1 MSEHSR
7 SAARSV
13 RNRGFWWLVAAAV
26 GFALCSAAWLATHP
40 GHDRSSV
47 ALDDISETVAPLVAA
62 VICFLA
68 ARNPRATARTA
79 WVLIGLSALSW
90 GLGQA
95 DWAFREVFLGEG
107 QASLFPS
114 WPDVGYVTA
123 IPFAIAGL
131 IALPAFRG
139 GGRRISLLLDGLL
152 MVGGALFVSWA
163 TVLEPIYASSSA
175 GVMQQVLSLVYPLG
189 DVFMGTV
196 MILALSRMGGRG
208 RQPFI
213 FLGLGILLTTV
224 ADSTFAFLTT
234 VQNFDSS
241 NPADVGWTLGYC
253 LIALGALRAM
263 TAPKGDERPVKQTRW
278 RMALPYAPMA
288 AAGLVVAV
296 DSLRGVRLDAFML
309 WDSLGIVC
317 VVLVRQYLLVRDT
330 RFLGLQMQEQNRQ
343 LDHLVE
349 ERTRELDHSLEGLR
363 EANDRRK
370 GLLLRLVTLQDE
382 ERRRLSVIIHD
393 DMLQW
398 MAVGHTRLQLAR
410 RGIADPKLGASLER
424 ADDAVQ
430 ASISRMRVLMTE
442 LHPQVVER
450 GFTTA
455 LEQYL
460 EQVDRD
466 GDLRCIL
473 EGGFADEPSGTVATT
488 LYRIA
493 GEAVVNAR
501 KHATGSTLTVS
512 LGDTEAGYAVCVRD
526 DGPGFVPEGTGY
538 SPTGHVGLSAM
549 RERAEALGGT
559 WTLHSRP
566 GEGTCVE
573 FCLPHEPVKSARS
586 GAGAVSD
593 AELLAALAGVAVE
606 VPDPTD
612 PLKVLAQLPGVPSAG
627 TIEVEAIV

>member
-1 MSEHSR
+1 M
-7 SAARSV
+7 
-13 RNRGFWWLVAAAV
+13 RNRSFWWLVAAAA
-26 GFALCSAAWLATHP
+26 GFALFSAAWIGTHP
-40 GHDRSSV
+40 GHDPSAV

-62 VICFLA
+62 AVCFLA
-68 ARNPRATARTA
+68 ARKPRVTARVA

-95 DWAFREVFLGEG
+95 DWAFREVFLGAS

-123 IPFAIAGL
+123 IPFGIAGL

-139 GGRRISLLLDGLL
+139 GGRRISLLFDGLL

-163 TVLEPIYASSSA
+163 TVLEPIYASSSV
-175 GVMQQVLSLVYPLG
+175 GLMQQVLSLVYPLG

-234 VQNFDSS
+234 VQNFDTS

-263 TAPKGDERPVKQTRW
+263 TAPQGSERPVTQTRW

-288 AAGLVVAV
+288 AAGLVVAL

-317 VVLVRQYLLVRDT
+317 VVLARQFLLVRDT
-330 RFLGLQMQEQNRQ
+330 RSLGLQLQEQNRQ

-349 ERTRELDHSLEGLR
+349 ERTGELDQSLEGLR

-398 MAVGHTRLQLAR
+398 MTVGHTRLQLAQ
-410 RGIADPKLGASLER
+410 RGITDAKLGASLER

-430 ASISRMRVLMTE
+430 ASISRMRMLMTE

-460 EQVDRD
+460 EQVERD
-466 GDLRCIL
+466 GDLHCTL
-473 EGGFADEPSGTVATT
+473 EGGFAEEPSGTVATT
-488 LYRIA
+488 LYRITC
-493 GEAVVNAR
+493 EAVVNAR
-501 KHATGSTLTVS
+501 KHATESALTVTLS
-512 LGDTEAGYAVCVRD
+512 DTRDGYAVCVRD

-549 RERAEALGGT
+549 RERAEALGGS
-559 WTLHSRP
+559 WSLHSRP
-566 GEGTCVE
+566 GEGTRVE
-573 FCLPHEPVKSARS
+573 FCLPHAPAISAPPGS
-586 GAGAVSD
+586 GAVLD
-593 AELLAALAGVAVE
+593 EELLAAVAGLGVE
-606 VPDPTD
+606 VPDPTH
-612 PLKVLAQLPGVPSAG
+612 PLTVLTQLPLASQVDA
-627 TIEVEAIV
+627 IEAEALV